1 MNDELIERLRAH
13 AEAHEYIANADH
25 EQKQWMHDLY
35 DAADAIESLQRVSSE
50 LQRNKTSIIT
60 WDTRGIR
67 TVNGVADDATD
78 SLTAEI
84 AALRKDLY
92 DAADAIEAYGQ
103 PVVLDEDALNKACWA
118 FIDGWRRHTE
128 QKMSG
133 HTWNNLKPIVRA
145 TLMKYIDE
153 ARPRHPK

>member
-25 EQKQWMHDLY
+25 EQKQWMH
-35 DAADAIESLQRVSSE
+35 
-50 LQRNKTSIIT
+50 
-60 WDTRGIR
+60 
-67 TVNGVADDATD
+67 
-78 SLTAEI
+78 
-84 AALRKDLY
+84 DLY